1 MNKEVLMSK
10 KEQRKRMKE
19 IYQENYGLKILLY
32 FLILLTAF
40 FNVANAFAIQKTV
53 DVISSQNVGEFKMA
67 IIMFALLF
75 IGLVLSQYFY
85 MRAYNTYS
93 CYVGRVLRENLFKNI
108 INKNYNEFAKRETGD
123 YISML
128 TMDTQKLEE
137 GYFLSK
143 ITIANNVINIGSS
156 VLSMLIMSWKLSLV
170 IFVFALIPVVVSS
183 YFGKNL
189 PKLNEEIIESN
200 DKMVSFTK
208 EALSG
213 FSVMKSFLV
222 EKNILKRFLKVNNR
236 MQKSRQVFAD
246 EAAKIMVCTEG
257 ANSAVLIGTIAV
269 GSIMIFNNMLTF
281 GAIMAFFELIMNI
294 LTPVEEFSR
303 NRALQKGVEPIV
315 LKMLEDSRGNKEQE
329 QNKLQIQAFDDSV
342 TIKNLTFSYDKEI
355 NALQDVSM
363 KIEKGKKYAL
373 VGNSGCGKST
383 LFGLLRGYYPDYSG
397 NLKID
402 SNEIRDISIYSI
414 NKMVSIVDQ
423 SVFIYN
429 ASIRDNITLFSD
441 YSDEQVY
448 EVIRM
453 SGLDDLVKRNGLD
466 ALCGEDGNLISG
478 GERQRIS
485 IARCLLRNTQIL
497 LFDEGTSALDN
508 KIANDIEN
516 LILSL
521 DKTCIAITHRL
532 NPNILRKYDMIFV
545 LDEGRLVECGDYD
558 NLIQQQGKLWEQV
571 QLLKD

>member
-1 MNKEVLMSK
+1 MSSKEERK
-10 KEQRKRMKE
+10 KMKE
-19 IYQENYGLKILLY
+19 LYQENYGLKALLY
-32 FLILLTAF
+32 FLIILTAL
-40 FNVANAFAIQKTV
+40 FNVASAFAIQTTV
-53 DVISSQNVGEFKMA
+53 DVISSHDVEKFKLA
-67 IIMFALLF
+67 IILFALF
-75 IGLVLSQYFY
+75 FVGLVLSQYFY
-85 MRAYNTYS
+85 MKAYNTYS

-108 INKNYNEFAKRETGD
+108 IKKNYNEFSKRETGD

-128 TMDTQKLEE
+128 TIDAQKLEE

-143 ITIANNVINIGSS
+143 ITIANNIISIGSS

-170 IFVFALIPVVVSS
+170 VFVFALIPIVVSS

-189 PKLNEEIIESN
+189 PKLNAEIIDSN

-222 EKNILKRFLKVNNR
+222 EKNILKRFLKVNEKR
-236 MQKSRQVFAD
+236 QKSMQAVSD
-246 EAAKIMVCTEG
+246 EAAKIMVFTEG

-269 GSIMIFNNMLTF
+269 GSIMIFNSMLTV
-281 GAIMAFFELIMNI
+281 GTIMAFFELLMNI
-294 LTPVEEFSR
+294 LTPIEEFSR
-303 NRALQKGVEPIV
+303 NMALQKGVKPIV
-315 LKMLEDSRGNKEQE
+315 LKVIEDSEGNEKQE
-329 QNKLQIQAFDDSV
+329 QNKLQIEEFKDSV
-342 TIKNLTFSYDKEI
+342 NIENLTFSYDKEV
-355 NALQDVSM
+355 NALQDISLQ
-363 KIEKGKKYAL
+363 IEKGKKYAL

-402 SNEIRDISIYSI
+402 DTEIRDISIYSI

-441 YSDEQVY
+441 YSDEQIYNV
-448 EVIRM
+448 VHM
-453 SGLDDLVKRNGLD
+453 AGLDDFVEKNGLD

-508 KIANDIEN
+508 RIANDIEN

-521 DKTCIAITHRL
+521 DKTCVAITHRL
-532 NPNILRKYDMIFV
+532 NPNILRKYDRIFI
-545 LDEGRLVECGDYD
+545 LDKGKLVEYGDYEY
-558 NLIQQQGKLWEQV
+558 LIQQQGRLWEQI
-571 QLLKD
+571 QLLQD